1 MRLLGPVLSVLV
13 GVVVGMVAAG
23 AGAGVASASTCDDA
37 CRVDGA
43 RAYVAALVDHDPST
57 VPFHPDATRVEAGL
71 PTGFSGD
78 QLRADLRYGPQYR
91 IIRGVPDET
100 FRVRADGVVV
110 ADFTLSVGVGPVGL
124 TTARVHE
131 TFRYESGLIREIVA
145 DIRIG
150 G

>member
-43 RAYVAALVDHDPST
+43 RAYVAALVDHDPSA

-91 IIRGVPDET
+91 TIRGVSDET

>member
-1 MRLLGPVLSVLV
+1 MRSRSLLLSVLV
-13 GVVVGMVAAG
+13 GVIVAG

-43 RAYVAALVDHDPST
+43 RAYVAALADHDPSA

-78 QLRADLRYGPQYR
+78 QLRADLRFGPQYR
-91 IIRGVPDET
+91 IIRAVSDET
-100 FRVRADGVVV
+100 YHVRGDGVVV
-110 ADFTLSVGVGPVGL
+110 AEFTLYVGAGPVGL

-131 TFRYESGLIREIVA
+131 TFRYDDGLIREIVA

>member
-1 MRLLGPVLSVLV
+1 MRSRSLLLSVLV
-13 GVVVGMVAAG
+13 GVIVAG
-23 AGAGVASASTCDDA
+23 AGTGVASASTCDDA

-43 RAYVAALVDHDPST
+43 RAYVAALADHDPSA

-78 QLRADLRYGPQYR
+78 QLRADLRFGPQYR
-91 IIRGVPDET
+91 IIRAVSDET
-100 FRVRADGVVV
+100 YHVRGDGVVV
-110 ADFTLSVGVGPVGL
+110 AEFTLSVGAGPVGL

-131 TFRYESGLIREIVA
+131 TFRYDDGLIREIVA

>member
-1 MRLLGPVLSVLV
+1 MRLRSLLSSVLV
-13 GVVVGMVAAG
+13 GVIVAG

-43 RAYVAALVDHDPST
+43 RAYVAALADHDPSA
-57 VPFHPDATRVEAGL
+57 VPFHPHATRVEAAL

-78 QLRADLRYGPQYR
+78 QLRADLRFGPQYR
-91 IIRGVPDET
+91 IIRAVSDET
-100 FRVRADGVVV
+100 YRVRGDGVVV
-110 ADFTLSVGVGPVGL
+110 AEFTLSVGAGPIGL

-131 TFRYESGLIREIVA
+131 TFRYEDGLIREIVA

>member
-1 MRLLGPVLSVLV
+1 MRSRSLLLSVLV
-13 GVVVGMVAAG
+13 GVIVAG

-43 RAYVAALVDHDPST
+43 RAYVAALADHDPSA

-78 QLRADLRYGPQYR
+78 QLRADLRFGPQYR
-91 IIRGVPDET
+91 IIRAVSDET
-100 FRVRADGVVV
+100 YHVRGDGVVV
-110 ADFTLSVGVGPVGL
+110 AEFTLSVGAGPVGL

-131 TFRYESGLIREIVA
+131 TFRYDDGLIREIVA